1 MRTEMNFESKQR
13 TGLRGKRA
21 FFIPIIVIGFFLC
34 SGAVMFLWNAVIP
47 AVITGVHAVT
57 YWQAMGILV
66 LSKILFGGLKGLN
79 DHGHEHHRRHMD
91 RDLREKWMQM
101 DPQEREKMRS
111 ELKNE
116 WKQRFGHTVKP
127 E

>member
-1 MRTEMNFESKQR
+1 MNFEHE
-13 TGLRGKRA
+13 RGVGFWSKRA
-21 FFIPIIVIGFFLC
+21 FFIPIAIVAGVFIF
-34 SGAVMFLWNAVIP
+34 SGVVMLLWNAVLP
-47 AVITGVHAVT
+47 AVIGVHTVT
-57 YWQAMGILV
+57 YWQAMCILV
-66 LSKILFGGLKGLN
+66 LSKIIFGGFKGMH
-79 DHGHEHHRRHMD
+79 DHGHQYHRHRHME

>member
-1 MRTEMNFESKQR
+1 MNFEYKQR
-13 TGLRGKRA
+13 NGFRGKRA
-21 FFIPIIVIGFFLC
+21 FFIPIIVVSLFIF
-34 SGAVMFLWNAVIP
+34 SGVVMFLWNTILP
-47 AVITGVHAVT
+47 AAITGVHIIT
-57 YWQAMGILV
+57 FWQAMGILV
-66 LSKILFGGLKGLN
+66 LSKILFGGFKGLH
-79 DHGHEHHRRHMD
+79 DHGHEHHRHHME

-101 DPQEREKMRS
+101 DPQEREKMRD

>member
-1 MRTEMNFESKQR
+1 M
-13 TGLRGKRA
+13 L
-21 FFIPIIVIGFFLC
+21 
-34 SGAVMFLWNAVIP
+34 LWNAVLP
-47 AVITGVHAVT
+47 AAITGVHAIT

-66 LSKILFGGLKGLN
+66 LAKLLFGGFRGMHH
-79 DHGHEHHRRHMD
+79 HGHLHHRHME

-101 DPQEREKMRS
+101 DPQEREKIRG

-116 WKQRFGHTVKP
+116 WRQRFGHIDRP